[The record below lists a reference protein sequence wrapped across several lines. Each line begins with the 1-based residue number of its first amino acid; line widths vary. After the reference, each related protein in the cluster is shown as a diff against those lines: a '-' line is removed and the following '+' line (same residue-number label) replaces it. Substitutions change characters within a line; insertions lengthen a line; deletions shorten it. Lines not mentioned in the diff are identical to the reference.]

1 MAFQADS
8 SQLAGRA
15 RRLYT
20 DELVKGLTALVRRV
34 VEIAHAAQDK
44 PADHHTR
51 QRRRDLAQALAAQGL
66 LEDATRLYERIGGPP
81 NFYGNLAD
89 EELGRAIVVPPQN
102 TPRMPA
108 S

>member
-51 QRRRDLAQALAAQGL
+51 QRRRDLAQALRKSGKAWLQGMANGL
-66 LEDATRLYERIGGPP
+66 QQVLTQGATVS
-81 NFYGNLAD
+81 AT
-89 EELGRAIVVPPQN
+89 A
-102 TPRMPA
+102 
-108 S
+108 